1 MCPIT
6 KEVEVGGEEGCNLE
20 VSKQCSICQ
29 TITVMPCNGGEPEL
43 ECECLVE
50 EECGKCR
57 RTVQGLCRELVQCR

>member
-1 MCPIT
+1 M
-6 KEVEVGGEEGCNLE
+6 E
-20 VSKQCSICQ
+20 VSKRCSICQ
-29 TITVMPCNGGEPEL
+29 TLTVMPCNGGEPEL